1 MDGLRCAPRTAAES
15 SKDYSEALLW
25 SMRHFGGAKM
35 GDQRLNHRL
44 VQVAAVLAEKP
55 GMSLPH
61 QMPDWAALSGAYRFL
76 SNPRVESAWLL
87 EPHVQFTRE
96 QLAAH
101 PVVLCVHDD
110 TQLDF
115 TLRTG
120 LAGLG
125 MTGDS
130 MGRGLHMHAALAVL
144 PERSLVGLLDL
155 SFCTIEKAPPDE
167 TRRQRQAR
175 RTLLDAWP
183 EAVAKIGTVGAGVPP
198 TYLIHMGDRAA
209 DMYLFMDAAVS
220 RQHGFLVR
228 SLHDRW
234 IDDDTMHLAEKI
246 RALPVGAIMKIQV
259 PVRRNKGNKIL
270 SAAREALL
278 EVRFT
283 PVTVPPSRND
293 PRTEGRPVISA
304 WAVELQEIDAPA
316 GVKEPI
322 YWRLLTSEP
331 VADLAAAL
339 RIVRYYTYRWIIEE
353 FFRCYKEGCRIEAS
367 QLDDAED
374 IKRLGSIL
382 AVVAV
387 RLLQLRDLGDPHEPR
402 TRVVWIQGPQSQEV
416 LEEPPVTDVNAAR
429 RDDPAALRALV
440 PPLYIRVAARLGR
453 VEESTLTPRKFLLI
467 VAKRGGYLNR
477 KCDPRPGWRALWHGW
492 YDLTQMVRGAQ
503 LVLEDDV

>member
-1 MDGLRCAPRTAAES
+1 MDGRCCAPVTPAENVN
-15 SKDYSEALLW
+15 DYAEALLW
-25 SMRHFGGAKM
+25 STRHFSGARL
-35 GDQRLNHRL
+35 GDERLNRRL
-44 VQVAAVLAEKP
+44 VQVAAALVEKP
-55 GMSLPH
+55 GMSLPN

-76 SNPRVESAWLL
+76 SNKRVESAWLL

-96 QLAAH
+96 QLAVH

-125 MTGDS
+125 MTGDGA
-130 MGRGLHMHAALAVL
+130 GRGLHMHAALAVL

-155 SFCTIEKAPPDE
+155 SFCTIEKAAPGE
-167 TRRQRQAR
+167 TRRQRQTR

-183 EAVAKIGTVGAGVPP
+183 DAVAKIGAVRAGVPP
-198 TYLIHMGDRAA
+198 TRLIHVGDRAA
-209 DMYLFMDAAVS
+209 DMFLFMHAAVS

-228 SLHDRW
+228 SMHDRW
-234 IDDDTMHLAEKI
+234 IDNDTVHLAEKI
-246 RALPVGAIMKIQV
+246 RTLPVEALLKIQV
-259 PVRRNKGNKIL
+259 PVRRNKGNKIM
-270 SAAREALL
+270 SQAREALL

-283 PVTVPPSRND
+283 PVTVPCSRND
-293 PRTEGRPVISA
+293 PRTQDRPAISA
-304 WAVELQEIDAPA
+304 WAVELREIETPA

-322 YWRLLTSEP
+322 YWRLLTSES
-331 VADLAAAL
+331 VSDLAAAL
-339 RIVRYYTYRWIIEE
+339 QIVRYYTYRWIIEE

-402 TRVVWIQGPQSQEV
+402 TRVVWVRGPMGQEV
-416 LEEPPVTDVNAAR
+416 LKEPPVTDVNAAR
-429 RDDPAALRALV
+429 RDDPVALRALM
-440 PPLYIRVAARLGR
+440 PPLHIRVAARLAG
-453 VEESTLTPRKFLLI
+453 VEQATLTPRQFLLI

-477 KCDPRPGWRALWHGW
+477 KCDPRPGWRAIWHGW
-492 YDLTQMVRGAQ
+492 YDLTQMVHGAQ
-503 LVLEDDV
+503 LVLEEDV